1 MGSVKNF
8 HHPGDLD
15 PYPANNAL
23 NSYTLIREEPGIIRR
38 IGADLPFSFSGLW

>member
-15 PYPANNAL
+15 PYPATDAL
-23 NSYTLIREEPGIIRR
+23 NRYTLDREEPHFGWRR
-38 IGADLPFSFSGLW
+38 

>member
-15 PYPANNAL
+15 PYPATDAL
-23 NSYTLIREEPGIIRR
+23 NRYTLIREEPLHSLTRLLSW
-38 IGADLPFSFSGLW
+38 AVQ

>member
-23 NSYTLIREEPGIIRR
+23 NSYTLIREEPYKPSGRR
-38 IGADLPFSFSGLW
+38 HRVRAGR

>member
-15 PYPANNAL
+15 PYPATDAL
-23 NSYTLIREEPGIIRR
+23 NRYTLIRDEPRKSTER
-38 IGADLPFSFSGLW
+38 